1 MCNVS
6 PIRTSPVPSPRGRHE
21 FAERTGHALSLCM
34 EVTHGGFETV
44 VTEHDLEI
52 ADKGAV
58 LERMGGKGMAQ
69 VIRFRG

>member
-1 MCNVS
+1 
-6 PIRTSPVPSPRGRHE
+6 
-21 FAERTGHALSLCM
+21 M